1 MVKHN
6 LDNHFQAVNA
16 KTRRG
21 SPSYDMTNENQINL
35 ILVFDLYRDWGLT
48 KPCMNIEQPHK

>member
-21 SPSYDMTNENQINL
+21 TPPTNNHDHPQ
-35 ILVFDLYRDWGLT
+35 VTSTDLTPIVLATIR
-48 KPCMNIEQPHK
+48 Q